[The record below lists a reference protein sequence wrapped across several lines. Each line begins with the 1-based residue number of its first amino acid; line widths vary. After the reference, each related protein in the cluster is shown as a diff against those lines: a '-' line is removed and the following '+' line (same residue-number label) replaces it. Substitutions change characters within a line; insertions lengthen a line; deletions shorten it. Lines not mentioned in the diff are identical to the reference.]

1 MLQNDLDNFNLLGKF
16 LGQRDISALSKTSLQ
31 AKYQLPQADVFV
43 LFGGSILYG
52 VDILATAIQQ
62 QVAKKYVIVGGFGH
76 TTATL
81 QKTVALQYP
90 DIPAQEMQEAE
101 IFAALLKRR
110 FNLEVDYLETKSTNC
125 GNNIT
130 YLLQL
135 LAENHLDFRS
145 IILAQD
151 ATMQKRMSA
160 CLAKYLS
167 PSIQIINFATYQ
179 NELIFKDQQVAF
191 SKEILGMWTPKRYM
205 QLLMGEIPRL
215 TDDPNGYGPNGKNFI
230 AHVDIPQNIQAAFE
244 ALNKKYPQINRPSNN
259 LYSSEK
265 KLNFSLAMKRVR

>member
-16 LGQRDISALSKTSLQ
+16 LGQRDISALSKASLQ

-81 QKTVALQYP
+81 QKAVALQYP

-215 TDDPNGYGPNGKNFI
+215 TDDSNGYGPNGKNFI
-230 AHVDIPQNIQAAFE
+230 AHVDIPQNVQAAFE
-244 ALNKKYPQINRPSNN
+244 ALNEKYPQINRPSNN
-259 LYSSEK
+259 LYSSK
-265 KLNFSLAMKRVR
+265 KN